1 MSPQLSL
8 PNIAQSDRVPP
19 ATSSTDPARIRNH
32 SRLLDLFFAVRRL
45 CRNRRGYCWASN
57 KALGKQLGCSEDTIA
72 RVVARLQALGAI
84 AVEHV
89 VGVERRLR
97 VLLAPE
103 RLKAMLFRGHE
114 SNKRTFFSPSNA
126 GSDAAPVAGGH
137 KRERTT
143 FSPAD
148 LPEGK
153 RTTNDSVVV
162 SSPTAIVRD
171 DEALAA
177 VEALGV
183 PKPVAVKIA
192 NLAPAG
198 RVKHACKAVRE
209 YLSKSAGD
217 PIKLAYTA
225 VREGW
230 NPSLPAAS
238 SPSDRRERPV
248 RVFAAPAPEK
258 IDYVRA
264 PERPAPASASG
275 LAAIELS
282 NVPDSL
288 RAKLLSRAKGTS

>member
-8 PNIAQSDRVPP
+8 PP
-19 ATSSTDPARIRNH
+19 ATSCADPARIRNH
-32 SRLLDLFFAVRRL
+32 ARLLDLFFEVRRL
-45 CRNRRGYCWASN
+45 TRNRRGYCWACN
-57 KALGKQLGCSEDTIA
+57 KTLAARLNCSEDTIA
-72 RVVARLQALGAI
+72 RAVGRLVALGAL
-84 AVEHV
+84 AVEHI

-103 RLKAMLFRGHE
+103 RLKALLFRGHE
-114 SNKRTFFSPSNA
+114 SNKRSFFSPRSA
-126 GSDAAPVAGGH
+126 GSGAAPVAGGH
-137 KRERTT
+137 KRDNPTGY
-143 FSPAD
+143 PAD

-162 SSPTAIVRD
+162 PSPTATELDV
-171 DEALAA
+171 EALAA

-183 PKPVAVKIA
+183 PKPIAVKIA
-192 NLAPAG
+192 SLAPAG
-198 RVKHACKAVRE
+198 RVRHACKAVRE
-209 YLSKSAGD
+209 YLSKRAGD
-217 PIKLAYTA
+217 PIKLAYVA

-230 NPSLPAAS
+230 NPSLPAAIA
-238 SPSDRRERPV
+238 PSDRRERPV

-288 RAKLLSRAKGTS
+288 RSKLLARAKGNS

>member
-1 MSPQLSL
+1 VNGQLTL
-8 PNIAQSDRVPP
+8 PP
-19 ATSSTDPARIRNH
+19 ATSSADPARIRNH
-32 SRLLDLFFAVRRL
+32 ARLLDLFFEVRRL
-45 CRNRRGYCWASN
+45 TRNRRGYCWACN
-57 KALGKQLGCSEDTIA
+57 KTLAARLSCSEDTIA
-72 RVVARLQALGAI
+72 RAVARLQALGAL
-84 AVEHV
+84 AVEHI

-103 RLKAMLFRGHE
+103 RLKALLFRGHE

-126 GSDAAPVAGGH
+126 GSGAAPVAGGH
-137 KRERTT
+137 KRDNPTGY
-143 FSPAD
+143 PAD

-162 SSPTAIVRD
+162 PSPTASELDV
-171 DEALAA
+171 ETLAA

-192 NLAPAG
+192 ALAPAG
-198 RVKHACKAVRE
+198 KVRHACKAVRE
-209 YLSKSAGD
+209 YLSRNAGD
-217 PIKLAYTA
+217 PIKLAYVA

-230 NPSLPAAS
+230 LPAATA
-238 SPSDRRERPV
+238 PSDRREKPV
-248 RVFAAPAPEK
+248 RVFAAPATEK

-288 RAKLLSRAKGTS
+288 RSKLLARAKGNS